1 MNTVIDVASVVV
13 FIVLIMYAAI
23 KLDEAAKKLRS
34 EEERIYRERRK
45 MKRGFEKA
53 KGYEFVNLPQKNKRS
68 PAGYNIES
76 AVDVVIEPGETKEIE
91 TGLKVNI
98 SGDKRLGIYINSIL
112 AFDHGLILTDCV
124 GVADNEEHIVVTIR
138 NISEV
143 PYRIRKG
150 DRIAQGIFYDS
161 EELNEIKERIYK
173 DGWGRK

>member
-1 MNTVIDVASVVV
+1 
-13 FIVLIMYAAI
+13 
-23 KLDEAAKKLRS
+23 
-34 EEERIYRERRK
+34 
-45 MKRGFEKA
+45 MKQGFEKA

-112 AFDHGLILTDCV
+112 AFDHGLILTDFV
-124 GVADNEEHIVVTIR
+124 GVADNEEHIVVTVR

>member
-1 MNTVIDVASVVV
+1 
-13 FIVLIMYAAI
+13 
-23 KLDEAAKKLRS
+23 
-34 EEERIYRERRK
+34 
-45 MKRGFEKA
+45 MKQGFEKA

-76 AVDVVIEPGETKEIE
+76 AVDVGIEPGETKEIE